1 MATADSVTLDWQPP
15 KEDGGSPV
23 SSYKIMLS
31 KDGSDW
37 SEVATPAKLDKKYTA
52 KNLEEGTKYMFRVIA
67 VNDIGESKPLESEC
81 FTPQTQA
88 GKMDEQLITIFDLLY
103 FFNRSTPFIVEV
115 PSAPVGPVHFTMATA
130 DSVTLDWQ
138 PPKED
143 GGSPVSYQLV
153 SVE

>member
-103 FFNRSTPFIVEV
+103 FFNLIRFEHETSPPLPPIFFFILFVYKKYSETCL
-115 PSAPVGPVHFTMATA
+115 S
-130 DSVTLDWQ
+130 
-138 PPKED
+138 
-143 GGSPVSYQLV
+143 
-153 SVE
+153 

>member
-103 FFNRSTPFIVEV
+103 FFNLIRFEHETSPPSPQFFFLYCLFIKSTV
-115 PSAPVGPVHFTMATA
+115 
-130 DSVTLDWQ
+130 
-138 PPKED
+138 K
-143 GGSPVSYQLV
+143 LV
-153 SVE
+153 

>member
-23 SSYKIMLS
+23 STYKIMLS

-37 SEVATPAKLDKKYTA
+37 SEVATPARLDKKYTA

-88 GKMDEQLITIFDLLY
+88 GKMDQQLITVFHLLY
-103 FFNRSTPFIVEV
+103 FFNLKIFEHETSPSQKKIYCLFIKSTV
-115 PSAPVGPVHFTMATA
+115 
-130 DSVTLDWQ
+130 
-138 PPKED
+138 K
-143 GGSPVSYQLV
+143 LV
-153 SVE
+153 